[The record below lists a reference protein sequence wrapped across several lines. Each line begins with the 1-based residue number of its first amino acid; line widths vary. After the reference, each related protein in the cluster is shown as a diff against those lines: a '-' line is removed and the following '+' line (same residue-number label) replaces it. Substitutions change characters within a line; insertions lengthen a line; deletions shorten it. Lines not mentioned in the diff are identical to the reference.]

1 MLKQNDDPRFVQL
14 MKALAAGWEID
25 EPVLVRA
32 TWRETNSTSGTY
44 HFVLRQKTQDRTT
57 LLSLPLKVVQF
68 GYVVVPKLAPN
79 SDVFLLLKLKIPVLV
94 VNL

>member
-25 EPVLVRA
+25 EPVLIRA
-32 TWRETNSTSGTY
+32 TWRETNSASGTY

-57 LLSLPLKVVQF
+57 LLSLPPSPELLTF
-68 GYVVVPKLAPN
+68 LAN
-79 SDVFLLLKLKIPVLV
+79 RKISVTPL
-94 VNL
+94 

>member
-32 TWRETNSTSGTY
+32 TWRETNSNSGIY
-44 HFVLRQKTQDRTT
+44 HFVLRQKMQDRTT
-57 LLSLPLKVVQF
+57 LLSLPPSPELLTF
-68 GYVVVPKLAPN
+68 LAN
-79 SDVFLLLKLKIPVLV
+79 RKISVTSL
-94 VNL
+94 

>member
-57 LLSLPLKVVQF
+57 LLSLPPSPELLTF
-68 GYVVVPKLAPN
+68 LAN
-79 SDVFLLLKLKIPVLV
+79 RKISVTPL
-94 VNL
+94 